1 MALDALGRYL
11 ERAASDRLG
20 WREVVQHTWG
30 PSRREDGHAE
40 VIQAY
45 HPRLTVNQL
54 FDMYRA
60 MITSRRVDERELT
73 LQRQGQAWFAIST
86 AGKEAVLAAAG
97 LVLRPTDPLLGYYRD
112 RTLMH
117 LRGVTPRE
125 MLLQC
130 IGAAADP
137 ASGGRQM
144 PEHWGDPERAI
155 IIYAS
160 PVGIQCI
167 PAEGLAEAIG
177 ATKSL
182 IGQGRYPADAIVYS
196 SLGDGQTAE
205 GEFYE
210 SLRAAINARAP
221 LLVHLMDD
229 GWGISVPVSEQ
240 VPGGDLVR
248 LFQGW
253 PNLAIFENDGTDVR
267 SSFEVFRRAADHC
280 RSGRG
285 PVIVRS
291 RVLRLYSHSSTDDM
305 KKYRP
310 RQEIA
315 IEFEE
320 RDPVLRFAR
329 ELVEYGIASPR
340 ELQEI
345 NRGIEESILSDVDEI
360 LKLPKTDASRLLSN
374 VYAYDPPKAKAAWA
388 GAVRGRRAPKAGET
402 LVMADAINACLFE
415 LMEILPQAV
424 MWGEDI
430 ADLSREQYF
439 RHPELEG
446 KGGVFGITRGLQRRF
461 GPDRVMNSP
470 IAEASIVG
478 RACGWSVQGFLPIV
492 EVQFRDYLNPAWQQL
507 VDQVGTMHWRSDGR
521 FACPMVI
528 RMAYGGYLGGAGAI
542 WHSESANG
550 PLLHHPGIR
559 LAVPSNA
566 EDAVGALRAA
576 AFSGDPVCFC
586 EAKSRYRLRDEFM
599 ERKYPDFD
607 FVLWPGASRRYG
619 EGRDLAI
626 VTYGTTSTL
635 CFRVMR
641 MLEAEGIA
649 ARMIDL
655 VWLNPMDHEA
665 IRAAADDCGLVLVVE
680 EDRRTCGA
688 GAAIADVIYR
698 DRDLRRRVDVE
709 RVAAKDCRV
718 SYGPVGERAVLPQPE
733 EIYRAARELVRSR
746 RRP

>member
-11 ERAASDRLG
+11 EQAASDRLG
-20 WREVVQHTWG
+20 WRETVRHSWG
-30 PSRREDGHAE
+30 PSTREDGHAE
-40 VIQAY
+40 VIHAY
-45 HPRLTVNQL
+45 HPRLTVNQIL
-54 FDMYRA
+54 SMYRT
-60 MITSRRVDERELT
+60 MVVSRRVDERELT
-73 LQRQGQAWFAIST
+73 LQRQGQAWFSIST

-97 LVLRPTDPLLGYYRD
+97 QVLRPTDPLLGYYRD
-112 RTLMH
+112 RTLMFT
-117 LRGVTPRE
+117 RGVTPRE
-125 MLLQC
+125 MLMQSVA
-130 IGAAADP
+130 AAADP

-144 PEHWGDPERAI
+144 PEHWGDPDKAI

-167 PAEGLAEAIG
+167 PATGLAEAIR
-177 ATKSL
+177 ATSKL
-182 IGQGRYPADAIVYS
+182 IGRGRYPADAIVYS

-221 LLVHLMDD
+221 LLVHLLDD

-240 VPGGDLVR
+240 VPGGDLVA
-248 LFQGW
+248 LFRAW
-253 PNLAIFENDGTDVR
+253 PQLTILECDGTDVR
-267 SSFEVFRRAADHC
+267 SSFETFGRAADLC

-285 PVIVRS
+285 PVLVRS

-305 KKYRP
+305 RKYRP

-320 RDPVLRFAR
+320 RDPILKFAR

-340 ELQEI
+340 ELQDANREI
-345 NRGIEESILSDVDEI
+345 EASILRDVDEI
-360 LKLPKTDASRLLSN
+360 LKLPKTDASRLLAN
-374 VYAYDPPKAKAAWA
+374 VYAYDPPASMKAYAEAVA
-388 GAVRGRRAPKAGET
+388 GRKSVRAGET

-430 ADLSREQYF
+430 ADLSREEYF

-478 RACGWSVQGFLPIV
+478 RACGWSIQGFLPIV

-507 VDQVGTMHWRSDGR
+507 IDQVGTMHWRSDGH

-566 EDAVGALRAA
+566 EDAAGALRGA

-586 EAKSRYRLRDEFM
+586 ESKARYRLRDEFM

-619 EGRDLAI
+619 DGKDLAI

-635 CFRVMR
+635 CYRVMR
-641 MLEAEGIA
+641 MLEADGIA

-655 VWLNPMDHEA
+655 VWLNPMDQEA
-665 IRAAADDCGLVLVVE
+665 IRGAADDCGLLLIVE

-688 GAAIADVIYR
+688 GAAIADVVYR
-698 DRDLRRRVDVE
+698 DRELRRRVDVE
-709 RVAAKDCRV
+709 RIAAKDCRV
-718 SYGPVGERAVLPQPE
+718 SYGPVGERAVLPQVE
-733 EIYRAARELVRSR
+733 EIHRAAREIVRAR
-746 RRP
+746 RRS